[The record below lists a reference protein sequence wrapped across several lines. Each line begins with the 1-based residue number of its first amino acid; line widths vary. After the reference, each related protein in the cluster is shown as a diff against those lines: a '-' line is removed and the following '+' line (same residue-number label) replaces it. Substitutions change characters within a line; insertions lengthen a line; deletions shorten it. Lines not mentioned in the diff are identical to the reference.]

1 MTSHRKAAYLLHWL
15 LRVNLNT
22 PGIRVAHGLRLIS
35 RAQRQ
40 FFDRKLHRCT
50 LVALLPSL
58 FFAGSSI
65 SQVLIPGACRM
76 DVCYET
82 MLVSKSLMKQNSS
95 GRLFEVQYKSR
106 SWDDQAYR
114 TGKPSTNNVPF
125 GSQRT
130 EYVHCSTSRPAVA
143 FKNSNDYTVHRLN
156 PDGRTTFG
164 YNQDSYRM
172 YWVVC
177 HNLLNPVS
185 PSTAKRAAQLGYS
198 GRLKDDQITVKSPLQ
213 LLSPSSSSDSSIA
226 SSAKPISHPGL
237 GPAFT
242 TTGQNRSMQNVK
254 KYHQAVLSSMRAGR
268 NHYGNNIVEMQVR
281 SYEPGSDRGFQFW
294 LSVNCSTRSWQF
306 LENDARL
313 MGGALEMFGQIRT
326 KEMGV
331 WACKKFGYNYR

>member
-1 MTSHRKAAYLLHWL
+1 MAPISMKIFDKALSW
-15 LRVNLNT
+15 
-22 PGIRVAHGLRLIS
+22 HGLGVLLS
-35 RAQRQ
+35 SS
-40 FFDRKLHRCT
+40 FFA
-50 LVALLPSL
+50 VPSL
-58 FFAGSSI
+58 A
-65 SQVLIPGACRM
+65 QVLIPGACRM
-76 DVCYET
+76 DSCYET
-82 MLVSKSLMKQNSS
+82 ILVSKKLMKQNSS
-95 GRLFEVQYKSR
+95 GRLFEVQTKSR

-125 GSQRT
+125 GGQRT
-130 EYVHCSTSRPAVA
+130 EYIHCSTSRPAVA
-143 FKNSNDYTVHRLN
+143 YRNRNDYTVHMLN
-156 PDGRTTFG
+156 PDGKTTFG
-164 YNQDSYRM
+164 YNQDSYKM

-185 PSTAKRAAQLGYS
+185 PATAKRAVELGYS

-294 LSVNCSTRSWQF
+294 LSVNCSTGSWQF

-326 KEMGV
+326 KEMGS
-331 WACKKFGYNYR
+331 WACKKYGYNYR